1 MGNFKNELKGFES
14 IPRDVVF
21 DESLSDRARFVFIY
35 MACKP
40 ADWDF
45 FIDPMSKELGY
56 SAETLRKYI
65 NELVESGWLVKG
77 EQKNEKGVFGAT
89 EYTLKANNVDRHI
102 NLPTRKNTVTE
113 NFRDGK
119 SPTQRN
125 IYNNTNLD
133 NKEEEID
140 KSISKKNN
148 KNLDLSFV
156 DYLFMPIIQEW
167 LAYKKEKRQT
177 YTQTG
182 AKQLYKKLL
191 QLSDNNVIT
200 ARKIIE
206 QSMAN
211 NYSGIFPLRNTANP
225 ASQSLPQGMILQG
238 DRDSIIENSKKDL
251 W

>member
-1 MGNFKNELKGFES
+1 MF
-14 IPRDVVF
+14 
-21 DESLSDRARFVFIY
+21 
-35 MACKP
+35 
-40 ADWDF
+40 
-45 FIDPMSKELGY
+45 
-56 SAETLRKYI
+56 SA
-65 NELVESGWLVKG
+65 V
-77 EQKNEKGVFGAT
+77 
-89 EYTLKANNVDRHI
+89 EYTLKAHKI
-102 NLPTRKNTVTE
+102 TVTE
-113 NFRDGK
+113 NFRNGK

-140 KSISKKNN
+140 KSISKKNK

-156 DYLFMPIIQEW
+156 DYSFMPIIQEW

-182 AKQLYKKLL
+182 VKQLYKKLL
-191 QLSDNNVIT
+191 QLSGNNVIT

-211 NYSGIFPLRNTANP
+211 NYSGIFPLRNTANLT
-225 ASQSLPQGMILQG
+225 SQSLPQGMILQG